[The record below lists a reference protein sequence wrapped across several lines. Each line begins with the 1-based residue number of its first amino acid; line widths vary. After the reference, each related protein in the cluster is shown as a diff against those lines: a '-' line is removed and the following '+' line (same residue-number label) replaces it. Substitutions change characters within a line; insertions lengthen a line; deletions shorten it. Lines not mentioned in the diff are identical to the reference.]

1 MVPFGTLISNKYKEV
16 DYAEKERL
24 FLEVRN
30 DTRYPHQ
37 LYGCYECGI
46 CVAACP
52 SARFYDFSPRKIAQ
66 CVSREDV
73 ELFYELMNDSIW
85 DCSQCYSCT
94 RCPRQN
100 SPGGIIIL
108 MREVAVANGLG
119 SARKALEGY
128 ERVIYKIMA
137 TGTQVTPDMLK
148 PDAFPDW
155 GPEVKET
162 AENLDVLRKAIPDE
176 VLHTTETAW
185 KIGDKTILEL
195 YMIWYMTGVMSI
207 IEAVDENLSMVIEE
221 VMEDKLEEAGY
232 DIDDL

>member
-1 MVPFGTLISNKYKEV
+1 
-16 DYAEKERL
+16 
-24 FLEVRN
+24 
-30 DTRYPHQ
+30 
-37 LYGCYECGI
+37 
-46 CVAACP
+46 
-52 SARFYDFSPRKIAQ
+52 
-66 CVSREDV
+66 
-73 ELFYELMNDSIW
+73 
-85 DCSQCYSCT
+85 
-94 RCPRQN
+94 
-100 SPGGIIIL
+100 
-108 MREVAVANGLG
+108 
-119 SARKALEGY
+119 
-128 ERVIYKIMA
+128 
-137 TGTQVTPDMLK
+137 MLK